1 MVLDC
6 RRKIYWEKKP
16 FVHYSFPIHKA
27 LRGTVVPHIMEQ
39 AIYSQEV
46 IGTNLC
52 YRHAHHK
59 GKQFNNVQ

>member
-1 MVLDC
+1 M
-6 RRKIYWEKKP
+6 P

-27 LRGTVVPHIMEQ
+27 LCGTVVPHIMEQ

-46 IGTNLC
+46 IGTDLC
-52 YRHAHHK
+52 WRHEHHK